1 MRRSASARSLALFL
15 LVSGACGPAQAT
27 DATRGKELYE
37 SRCGGCHS
45 LDQDR
50 IGPRHRGLI
59 GRKAGA
65 VSGFEYSPALRDSRI
80 VWSPRALEAWLTNP
94 ERLVPGQRMNYSV
107 ADAADRAAL
116 IAYLEGESGP

>member
-1 MRRSASARSLALFL
+1 MRRSASARSLAVFL
-15 LVSGACGPAQAT
+15 LVLGACGAAQAT

-37 SRCGGCHS
+37 ARCAGCHS

-65 VSGFEYSPALRDSRI
+65 VSGFEYSPALRASRI
-80 VWSPRALEAWLTNP
+80 VWSPRTLDAWLTNP

-116 IAYLEGESGP
+116 IAYLEAIGP

>member
-1 MRRSASARSLALFL
+1 M
-15 LVSGACGPAQAT
+15 VQAA

-45 LDQDR
+45 LDDDR

-59 GRKAGA
+59 GRRAGT
-65 VSGFEYSPALRDSRI
+65 VTGFEYSPALRGSRI
-80 VWSPRALEAWLTNP
+80 VWDAQTLDAWLADP

-107 ADAADRAAL
+107 PGPEDRAAL
-116 IAYLEGESGP
+116 IEYLKAN